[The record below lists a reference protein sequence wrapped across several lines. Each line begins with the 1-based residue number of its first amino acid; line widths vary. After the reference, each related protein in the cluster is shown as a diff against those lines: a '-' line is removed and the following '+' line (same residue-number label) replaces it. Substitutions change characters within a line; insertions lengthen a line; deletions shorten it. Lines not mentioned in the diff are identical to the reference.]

1 MRDVARRAHPRV
13 RTCTKRTFEGAIS
26 IAGDDAT
33 RHDHV
38 ARRRRRRRRTRF
50 EQCDGRRET
59 RDPVQALSVHAGVA
73 WGWVVRPTDSPTD
86 YTAPVLDVSRA
97 PCACACARARR
108 VVYKRHNAYEVA
120 NVVMYARDDDDERR
134 ARDINNKD
142 VYAECPNSTPPNVR
156 TPTTTT
162 GDDDDACPRQTTT
175 TTIDDVNE
183 HTHTHIRIYRIRAT
197 TCSCTYYRCLR
208 HASHELKVNERA
220 ANHRRPIHSSARV
233 GLVARD
239 ASRRWRWDA
248 EKVISTTEDGGRR
261 RAG

>member
-1 MRDVARRAHPRV
+1 MHPCATSRGVHTRAYARV
-13 RTCTKRTFEGAIS
+13 RNVPLKAPYLSRVTTRR
-26 IAGDDAT
+26 DAT

-162 GDDDDACPRQTTT
+162 GDDDDACPRRDEDGARQT
-175 TTIDDVNE
+175 TTIDD
-183 HTHTHIRIYRIRAT
+183 RR
-197 TCSCTYYRCLR
+197 
-208 HASHELKVNERA
+208 SH
-220 ANHRRPIHSSARV
+220 
-233 GLVARD
+233 
-239 ASRRWRWDA
+239 
-248 EKVISTTEDGGRR
+248 
-261 RAG
+261 